1 MNKIKQQEAPK
12 PAQLSQDNQS
22 DYVVIVKIQEMNLEP
37 VELKIS
43 SIEIFHFI
51 FD

>member
-1 MNKIKQQEAPK
+1 MKNSKQQEAPK
-12 PAQLSQDNQS
+12 PAKLSPQCES
-22 DYVVIVKIQEMNLEP
+22 DKVVIVKIQELGLTKK
-37 VELKIS
+37 ELKIS